1 VSLCGVCAA
10 AALMFS
16 ATFRKRVERVARD
29 ILTDPLRVVQGDA
42 GEVTVPFARP
52 VDDVLAVPL
61 VLFVF
66 THTHTRL
73 TAFCPG
79 LPG

>member
-1 VSLCGVCAA
+1 
-10 AALMFS
+10 MFS

-52 VDDVLAVPL
+52 VDDVLAVAL

-66 THTHTRL
+66 THTHNRL